1 MNLPPMLKKF
11 QAITKHTILNPRMP
25 YMPYMPCTHANNTNL
40 IAFIKDN
47 KIKYSIIDRYGNK
60 LDISVD
66 AYASRIHA
74 IKIYPYY

>member
-25 YMPYMPCTHANNTNL
+25 CMQYTHANNTNL

-66 AYASRIHA
+66 AYDSRIHA

>member
-11 QAITKHTILNPRMP
+11 QAITKHTILNPRMQ
-25 YMPYMPCTHANNTNL
+25 YTHANNTNL

-66 AYASRIHA
+66 AYDSRIHA